1 MSQQGYGGGYEG
13 KKDHDRALPEYIYN
27 YCCTSGQYRIDCIR
41 TILCTMRDIG
51 IVRRSTLHLQY
62 EVETQEAALKH
73 QQVFDHPGARQFG
86 TTLSGGAG
94 DLLPGGP
101 ADAVYYIRRGTVKL
115 TAVSKAGREVVVGL
129 LKAGDFFGEGCLV
142 GKRKHMT
149 TASAMSSTSLLVL
162 KRKEMIR
169 VLHEEPAFSDRFIL
183 NILNRKARIEEDLV
197 DQLFNSIEK
206 RLARALLLLASYG
219 KDSRPKKI
227 PKISQ
232 KELAKRIGTNLG
244 RVNVFMNKF
253 RKLGYIDYEGEGGI
267 QINPSLLSVVLG
279 D

>member
-1 MSQQGYGGGYEG
+1 MVPGSS
-13 KKDHDRALPEYIYN
+13 ALN
-27 YCCTSGQYRIDCIR
+27 FQAGQAIFCQ
-41 TILCTMRDIG
+41 RDA
-51 IVRRSTLHLQY
+51 
-62 EVETQEAALKH
+62 E
-73 QQVFDHPGARQFG
+73 
-86 TTLSGGAG
+86 
-94 DLLPGGP
+94 
-101 ADAVYYIRRGTVKL
+101 DAVYYIRRGTVKL
-115 TAVSKAGREVVVGL
+115 TAVSKAGREAVIGL
-129 LKAGDFFGEGCLV
+129 LRPGDFFGEGCLV
-142 GKRKHMT
+142 GKRKHVT

-169 VLHEEPAFSDRFIL
+169 VLHEEPALSDRFIL

-197 DQLFNSIEK
+197 DQLLNSIEK

-219 KDSRPKKI
+219 KDGRPKKI

-232 KELAKRIGTNLG
+232 KELAKRIGTNRG

-253 RKLGYIDYEGEGGI
+253 RKLGHIDYEGEGGI